1 MAALVCGHRPS
12 EGGHGD
18 GRTGPRPARSV
29 RAAAVSLCPAGARTP
44 EQADAGCTVQWRGT
58 AARTRRSVRR
68 EAVWVIRHGGRLLQ
82 PAGECGGARGARVG
96 GAHGGRAWGARRWLP
111 PPNFRGGDAVRAIRL
126 LSPWAVVRIPVPAFP
141 FCPTSHSL
149 PQAPSSRAWRPEVHL
164 PTGWAWGG
172 LHLAPAE
179 GLKKK
184 CIKGTSGRLVPT
196 PSSCPVPRRLCHWP
210 VAIWP

>member
-1 MAALVCGHRPS
+1 MEGYSGTHKALCPKRSSV
-12 EGGHGD
+12 GD
-18 GRTGPRPARSV
+18 SPRRPAPSASRGV
-29 RAAAVSLCPAGARTP
+29 LGRAR
-44 EQADAGCTVQWRGT
+44 
-58 AARTRRSVRR
+58 
-68 EAVWVIRHGGRLLQ
+68 
-82 PAGECGGARGARVG
+82 GARGARVG

-164 PTGWAWGG
+164 PTGWAWGS

-179 GLKKK
+179 GLNNK
-184 CIKGTSGRLVPT
+184 CKEEGVKSPQHVMAPT
-196 PSSCPVPRRLCHWP
+196 LNFYTNPWMWSKCSRKYITEFLE
-210 VAIWP
+210 